1 MIVMFEKLA
10 NAVDGDKVLVNVS
23 DIRTIVDELQSTHDS
38 LMKENEQL
46 NKQITLNTSRCLC
59 YKGALEA
66 LNQIVEESAIVSS
79 TDLQNLTDE
88 TVENKDTLVEVT
100 EG

>member
-1 MIVMFEKLA
+1 MFKKLA

-66 LNQIVEESAIVSS
+66 LNQIVEESVIVSS
-79 TDLQNLTDE
+79 TDLQNSTDE

>member
-1 MIVMFEKLA
+1 MFEKLA

-79 TDLQNLTDE
+79 TNLQNSTDE

>member
-1 MIVMFEKLA
+1 MFEKLA

-66 LNQIVEESAIVSS
+66 LNQIVEESVIVSS
-79 TDLQNLTDE
+79 TDLQNSTDE

>member
-66 LNQIVEESAIVSS
+66 LNQIVEESVIVSS
-79 TDLQNLTDE
+79 SDLQNSNE
-88 TVENKDTLVEVT
+88 TIEVGDKDVPAEVT
-100 EG
+100 E

>member
-10 NAVDGDKVLVNVS
+10 NVADGDKVLVNVS

-79 TDLQNLTDE
+79 TDLQNSTDE

>member
-79 TDLQNLTDE
+79 TDLQNSNE
-88 TVENKDTLVEVT
+88 IVENKDTLVEVT

>member
-66 LNQIVEESAIVSS
+66 LNQIVEESVIVSS
-79 TDLQNLTDE
+79 TDLQNSTDE

>member
-1 MIVMFEKLA
+1 MFEKLA

-79 TDLQNLTDE
+79 TDLQNSTDE

>member
-79 TDLQNLTDE
+79 TDLQNSTDE